1 MKTPKI
7 IKYCS
12 CGCWLNL
19 ESGDYMDDKGEFHK
33 CATLFCPKCGADYP
47 GEAFAARIIRKNREN
62 RLKHALRRKENANR
76 SLAEKLVR
84 AYKLEQAYDSFID
97 KMLESYFEIGTFGQ
111 DVEGS

>member
-1 MKTPKI
+1 MKTPKREQE
-7 IKYCS
+7 KCWRCGGDLVVRHGCS
-12 CGCWLNL
+12 G
-19 ESGDYMDDKGEFHK
+19 S
-33 CATLFCPKCGADYP
+33 FCPTCNYYVNVSP
-47 GEAFAARIIRKNREN
+47 RLMEQHARWIRKNREN